1 MYDELTAIVKKG
13 CKADIAL
20 CLELDVASSGRTR
33 AEAVENLKDAVREF
47 LEFVCENKLE
57 YEMFPRPVSID
68 ALRDF
73 LLNTEADLSQD
84 SQNLKTYAMEVPAV
98 A

>member
-1 MYDELTAIVKKG
+1 MYDKLTAIVKKG
-13 CKADIAL
+13 CKDYIAL
-20 CLELDVASSGRTR
+20 CLELDVVSSGRTR
-33 AEAVENLKDAVREF
+33 IEAVENLKDAVREF
-47 LEFVCENKLE
+47 LEFAYENKLE
-57 YEMFPRPVSID
+57 DELLPRPVSIE

-73 LLNTEADLSQD
+73 LLNTEDDLSQD